1 MRTPCPARTLALSVA
16 LGATIAGCAMRAID
30 RWDGRPVVRHHVAAP
45 ADSVW
50 TRIQDTTPGLG
61 LVVAEIH
68 PERRIIEFD
77 WVTAPGDGRL
87 YLRCDAAG
95 AIGSASLKTRI
106 QVLGAGQG
114 SVVIIGTQVRATV
127 PASCESTG
135 QFESWLL
142 DRLEPALAA
151 APGDARDATPAATPA
166 PAPER
171 AEQPARPT
179 PPDSSTAAARRSG

>member
-1 MRTPCPARTLALSVA
+1 MRTPCPARALALA
-16 LGATIAGCAMRAID
+16 LGPAIAGCAVHAID

-50 TRIQDTTPGLG
+50 SRIQDTTSGLG
-61 LVVAEIH
+61 LVVAEVH

-77 WVTAPGDGRL
+77 WVTAPGAGRL

-95 AIGSASLKTRI
+95 AIGSASLKARI
-106 QVLGAGQG
+106 QVVGVGQG
-114 SVVIIGTQVRATV
+114 SVVIIGTRVRATV
-127 PASCESTG
+127 PVPCESTG

-142 DRLEPALAA
+142 DRLEPAITTW
-151 APGDARDATPAATPA
+151 PGDARDETPAATPT
-166 PAPER
+166 PATDR
-171 AEQPARPT
+171 LEQPTHPE